1 MTILF
6 LDTETTGFVN
16 KDYPAEHEFQPHL
29 VQLGCYMTTDT
40 GGPIATVE
48 LIVRPDGWEIPI
60 SAAKVHGITTE
71 IALDVGIPLV
81 VAVAVFTNLRA
92 RAHELVAH
100 NMSYDD
106 SIMRAAIWRT
116 KRQPASPGPDKRTCT
131 VDLAGPVLQIPP
143 TERMK
148 KVGFTKW
155 KPPNLG
161 ECYRFLF
168 EEELVGAHGAL
179 TDAKACARVY
189 FELQRRL
196 NPATKERDK

>member
-1 MTILF
+1 
-6 LDTETTGFVN
+6 
-16 KDYPAEHEFQPHL
+16 
-29 VQLGCYMTTDT
+29 
-40 GGPIATVE
+40 
-48 LIVRPDGWEIPI
+48 
-60 SAAKVHGITTE
+60 
-71 IALDVGIPLV
+71 
-81 VAVAVFTNLRA
+81 
-92 RAHELVAH
+92 
-100 NMSYDD
+100 
-106 SIMRAAIWRT
+106 
-116 KRQPASPGPDKRTCT
+116 
-131 VDLAGPVLQIPP
+131 
-143 TERMK
+143 MK